1 MPPDHRHRM
10 SHRFPRLDVIG
21 HSPKRAGL
29 VSVQFAIIGLQFF
42 VVADEG
48 ATDPAIT
55 FVDLLAHS
63 SASST
68 AATRLHPA
76 AKRTGDASSRSNSAP
91 AVPTGGA
98 SPAPCQRPASSINDT
113 GLWRLRF
120 TRKSKMANPL

>member
-21 HSPKRAGL
+21 HGPKRAGL
-29 VSVQFAIIGLQFF
+29 VPIQLAVIGLQFF

-48 ATDPAIT
+48 AADLAIT

-76 AKRTGDASSRSNSAP
+76 AKRTGDASSRSNSPP
-91 AVPTGGA
+91 ALPT
-98 SPAPCQRPASSINDT
+98 PAPSPTPCQLPASSI
-113 GLWRLRF
+113 
-120 TRKSKMANPL
+120 